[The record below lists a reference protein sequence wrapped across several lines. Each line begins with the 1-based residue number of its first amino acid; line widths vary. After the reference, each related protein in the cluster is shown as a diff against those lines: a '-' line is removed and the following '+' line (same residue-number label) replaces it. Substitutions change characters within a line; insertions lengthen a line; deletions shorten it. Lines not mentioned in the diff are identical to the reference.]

1 MSSPPQSRVT
11 RHASRGSVPDL
22 LHLIAERAARLGGR
36 PVRFME
42 VCGTHTMAMFRSGIR
57 AMLPP
62 NVKLLSGP
70 GCPVCVTPMGMVDA
84 ALAIARRPGVCLA
97 TFGDMVR
104 VPGSASSLERAKAE
118 GADVRMVYSPLDA
131 LKLAEA
137 EPRRTVVFFAIG
149 FETTTPAVAATVAYA
164 RDRGLANM
172 LFLVANKVIP
182 PAMEAI
188 LAGGEVKL
196 DGFLCPGHVSV
207 ITGSAIY
214 EPLAANYRVPC
225 VVTGFEAE
233 DILEG
238 IAMLLLQVV
247 EADPKVE
254 IQYKRWVHPE
264 GNAKARERVDE
275 VFRPCDAAWRG
286 LGTIPMSGLELR
298 PELRAHDALEALG
311 IEVPPELENPG
322 CSCGEVLRGLI
333 EPPECPL
340 FAGRC
345 TPATPVGPCMVST
358 EGSCAAYYKY
368 GER

>member
-1 MSSPPQSRVT
+1 LSSRPQPRATRRAPPGRV
-11 RHASRGSVPDL
+11 ADL
-22 LHLIAERAARLGGR
+22 LHLVEERAARLGPR
-36 PVRFME
+36 TVRFME
-42 VCGTHTMAMFRSGIR
+42 VCGTHTMAMFRTGIR

-62 NVKLLSGP
+62 DVKLLSGP
-70 GCPVCVTPMGMVDA
+70 GCPVCVTPMGVVDA
-84 ALAIARRPGVCLA
+84 AIELVRRPGVTLA

-104 VPGSASSLERAKAE
+104 VPGSRSSLERAKAE

-131 LKLAEA
+131 LKIAEA
-137 EPRRTVVFFAIG
+137 EPGRSVVFFAIG

-164 RDRGLANM
+164 RERGLDNM

-188 LAGGEVKL
+188 LAGREVKL
-196 DGFLCPGHVSV
+196 DGFICPGHVSV
-207 ITGSAIY
+207 ITGSAVY
-214 EPLAANYRVPC
+214 EPLVDKYGVPC
-225 VVTGFEAE
+225 VITGFEAE

-238 IAMLLLQVV
+238 IAMLLGQVV
-247 EADPKVE
+247 EGEPRVE
-254 IQYKRWVHPE
+254 IQYERWVRRE
-264 GNAKARERVDE
+264 GNAKARARVDE

-286 LGTIPMSGLELR
+286 LGVIPMSGLELR
-298 PELRAHDALEALG
+298 PAFRDRDALDVLG
-311 IEVPPELENPG
+311 VEVPPETENPG
-322 CSCGEVLRGLI
+322 CSCGEVLRGVV
-333 EPPECPL
+333 EPPQCPL